1 MLTRMR
7 NEKMNEINNLI
18 KRLNKN
24 DNNEILNDDDFSE
37 IISFKEFN

>member
-1 MLTRMR
+1 MR